1 MALILIV
8 NFVLQTTLFQYIE
21 ILGVKPNTAL
31 IIIVSYA
38 ILRGDVEGALF
49 GFFSGLITD
58 IFFSPYIGLYACMC
72 MLIGFFCGKPFKD
85 FYKENYFL
93 PLSLAAA
100 SSLVYNLAI
109 YFIDFLLRGRMNL
122 GAIFRDKFFQ
132 GSVYTLILTV
142 PLYSLMYG
150 INKKLEEIEKK
161 KRKLF

>member
-31 IIIVSYA
+31 IVIVSYG
-38 ILRGDVEGALF
+38 ILRGDVEGAVL
-49 GFFSGLITD
+49 GFFSGFLTD
-58 IFFSPYIGLYACMC
+58 VFFNGYIGLYAMLC
-72 MLIGFFCGKPFKD
+72 MLIGYFCGKPFKD

-100 SSLVYNLAI
+100 SSLAYHFAI
-109 YFIDFLLRGRMNL
+109 YFTGFLFRGKLDFSFY
-122 GAIFRDKFFQ
+122 FRSIILP

-142 PLYSLMYG
+142 PMYSLLYG
-150 INKKLEEIEKK
+150 VNKKLEDIEKT